1 MGAVFFAAIVFAG
14 FLAALRAAG
23 FVPAAFFFA
32 AFDTAFADRLALV
45 ATLPVLPPAVLG
57 TVRTGFTNLLV
68 AFLVPVR
75 FDTTFADL
83 RADRLAAFLAED
95 FDFAAM

>member
-32 AFDTAFADRLALV
+32 ETNRRFSFVEARDPDFADATRLIDAV
-45 ATLPVLPPAVLG
+45 PANFSG
-57 TVRTGFTNLLV
+57 GRFRAGV
-68 AFLVPVR
+68 AFFRGAFTVDFVPRLCVV
-75 FDTTFADL
+75 
-83 RADRLAAFLAED
+83 LAAERTACRLG
-95 FDFAAM
+95 

>member
-32 AFDTAFADRLALV
+32 ETNRRFSFVEARDPDFTDATRLIDAV
-45 ATLPVLPPAVLG
+45 PANFSG
-57 TVRTGFTNLLV
+57 GRFRAGV
-68 AFLVPVR
+68 AFFRGAFTVDFVPRLCVV
-75 FDTTFADL
+75 
-83 RADRLAAFLAED
+83 LAAERTACRLG
-95 FDFAAM
+95 